1 MTNRIANTDH
11 HIDPALA
18 SRWSPRAFSERIAEE
33 EVVSSLF
40 EAARWA
46 PSAFNLQ
53 PWAFIYARRGTD
65 DFTRMRNC
73 LRETNALWAGNAALL
88 VLALTNATK
97 PDGSPNA
104 HAQYDLGQAVAHLTF
119 QAIGHGLHVHQMA
132 GFDPEKARAEL
143 NIPAGYDAVTAIAV
157 GYLGDVE
164 TLPAPLQERERGV
177 RTRKPAKTFAFLNRW
192 PDTAA

>member
-1 MTNRIANTDH
+1 MTSKVANTDH
-11 HIDPALA
+11 QIDPALA
-18 SRWSPRAFSERIAEE
+18 NRWSPRAFSSRLAEE
-33 EVVSSLF
+33 DVVSSLF
-40 EAARWA
+40 EAARWT

-53 PWAFIYARRGTD
+53 PWAFIYGRRGTD
-65 DFTRMRNC
+65 DFKRICGC
-73 LRETNALWAGNAALL
+73 LKETNALRAGNAALL
-88 VLALTNATK
+88 VLALVNSTK
-97 PDGSPNA
+97 PDGNANA

-143 NIPAGYDAVTAIAV
+143 NIPADYEAMTAIAV

-164 TLPAPLQERERGV
+164 TLPAPLQERERGE

-192 PDTAA
+192 PDDAG